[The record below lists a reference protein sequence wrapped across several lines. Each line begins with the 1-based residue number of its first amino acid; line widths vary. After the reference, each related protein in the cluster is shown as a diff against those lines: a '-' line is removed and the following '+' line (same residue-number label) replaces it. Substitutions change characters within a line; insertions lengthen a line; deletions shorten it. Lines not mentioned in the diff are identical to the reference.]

1 MVAALR
7 LSLALSVTAER
18 GTIASTA
25 LERGSLFSE
34 FNRLGILEEQ
44 FYATTSHFYLHAR
57 ATIRV
62 DSGKR
67 KACCCKRAKFFLL
80 ADSPFIRNSST
91 CNRPLTRG
99 R

>member
-34 FNRLGILEEQ
+34 FNRQGILEEQ

-62 DSGKR
+62 DSGKSKGVLLQTCQILSLGR
-67 KACCCKRAKFFLL
+67 LPIHQKFIDL
-80 ADSPFIRNSST
+80 
-91 CNRPLTRG
+91 
-99 R
+99 

>member
-34 FNRLGILEEQ
+34 FNWQGILEEQ
-44 FYATTSHFYLHAR
+44 FYATRRHISISTRS

-62 DSGKR
+62 DSGKT
-67 KACCCKRAKFFLL
+67 KACCCKRAKFFLSSRL
-80 ADSPFIRNSST
+80 PIHQKFID
-91 CNRPLTRG
+91 L
-99 R
+99 